1 MPTAV
6 KGQLAKLGAALKS
19 FTVAQR
25 TIAVIL
31 LAALVLGVVALVSW
45 LGKPTYTPLFS
56 GIDPTDASA
65 IVELLQADG
74 VPYELTAGGGTIL
87 VPEAVVYDERLKAA
101 AAGLPAASADGG
113 YSLLDTMGVTSSE
126 FQQNVTYKRAIEGEL
141 ANTIKAM
148 DGVQNASVQLA
159 IPEDSVFVSEQRDP
173 TASVFVETRAGATLD
188 SKQVQ
193 AIVNLTSASVEGM
206 KATDVAVTDASGT
219 VLSAVGSGA
228 VGGAGGDASDYES
241 KVQASVQAML
251 DKMVGPG
258 NSSVVVAADLDQSSG
273 TKVTES
279 FSQPE
284 SGPIAL
290 NESGSTEEY
299 GSGANGAGGTGATG
313 VLGPDNIAVPNG
325 TAADGTTTAGTGADG
340 GYTNESTT
348 KNNAVD
354 KVTESLNVPAGEVSR
369 QTVSVALNSAAA
381 NGVNMQSVRDLVSA
395 AAGIDA
401 ARGDTVQVAQV
412 DFDTTAADAA
422 AEALKAADAASASEA
437 MWGTIRTVGIVAA
450 IAIAAIVGLIV
461 FARRSRRQDR
471 EDVDL
476 GELAPQN
483 GAQTWDAT
491 MPLSLDDAVATSRL
505 TLPGMGEAKT
515 ELIEV
520 DAPTPSP
527 EFVSAERRRAEID
540 AMAERDPG
548 KTAELL
554 RGLMDD
560 RQPA

>member
-6 KGQLAKLGAALKS
+6 KGQLAKLGAALQS

-65 IVELLQADG
+65 IVELLQTDG

-87 VPEAVVYDERLKAA
+87 VPEANVYDERLKAA
-101 AAGLPAASADGG
+101 AAGLPAASSGGG

-148 DGVQNASVQLA
+148 DGVKNASVQLA

-290 NESGSTEEY
+290 NESGTTEQY
-299 GSGANGAGGTGATG
+299 GSGANGANGTGATG
-313 VLGPDNIAVPNG
+313 VLGPDNIAVPTG
-325 TAADGTTTAGTGADG
+325 TNGTTTAGTGADG

-354 KVTESLNVPAGEVSR
+354 KVTESLAVPAGEVSR

-381 NGVNMQSVRDLVSA
+381 NGVNMQSVRDLVGA

-412 DFDTTAADAA
+412 DFDTSAADAA

-505 TLPGMGEAKT
+505 TLPGMGEPKT
-515 ELIEV
+515 ELLDV

>member
-1 MPTAV
+1 M
-6 KGQLAKLGAALKS
+6 
-19 FTVAQR
+19 FVA
-25 TIAVIL
+25 
-31 LAALVLGVVALVSW
+31 
-45 LGKPTYTPLFS
+45 
-56 GIDPTDASA
+56 
-65 IVELLQADG
+65 
-74 VPYELTAGGGTIL
+74 
-87 VPEAVVYDERLKAA
+87 
-101 AAGLPAASADGG
+101 
-113 YSLLDTMGVTSSE
+113 
-126 FQQNVTYKRAIEGEL
+126 
-141 ANTIKAM
+141 
-148 DGVQNASVQLA
+148 
-159 IPEDSVFVSEQRDP
+159 EQRDP
-173 TASVFVETRAGATLD
+173 TASVFVETQAGATLD

-193 AIVNLTSASVEGM
+193 AIVNLTSASVDGM

-228 VGGAGGDASDYES
+228 VGGAGGDSTDYET

-251 DKMVGPG
+251 DTMVGPG

-279 FSQPE
+279 FSQPT

-290 NESGSTEEY
+290 NESGTTEQY
-299 GSGANGAGGTGATG
+299 GSGADGANGAGATG
-313 VLGPDNIAVPNG
+313 VLGPDNIAVPSG
-325 TAADGTTTAGTGADG
+325 TAADGTTTAAAGDG
-340 GYTNESTT
+340 GYVNESTT

-354 KVTESLNVPAGEVSR
+354 KVTENLNVPSGEVSR

-412 DFDTTAADAA
+412 DFDTSAADAA
-422 AEALKAADAASASEA
+422 AAALKASDAAAASEA

-450 IAIAAIVGLIV
+450 LAIAAIVGLIV

-515 ELIEV
+515 ELLDV